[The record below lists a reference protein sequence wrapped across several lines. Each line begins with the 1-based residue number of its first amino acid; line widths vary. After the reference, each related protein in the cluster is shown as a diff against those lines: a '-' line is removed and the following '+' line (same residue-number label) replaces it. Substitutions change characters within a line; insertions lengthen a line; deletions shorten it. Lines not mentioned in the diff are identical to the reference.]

1 MDRKNEKRCKND
13 PPNIRRQCVS
23 DLVIIICWLM
33 RKVEGSLV
41 GPVVRLGIGKVG
53 GGRLRG
59 ELLMRTMVSVI
70 GSLSRVDGH
79 KVRVVGPSAEGIM
92 VYVTEIADLQGIANG
107 LRTRGIV
114 DALQGK
120 RTRASQCST

>member
-1 MDRKNEKRCKND
+1 
-13 PPNIRRQCVS
+13 
-23 DLVIIICWLM
+23 M

-59 ELLMRTMVSVI
+59 ELLMRTMVSVV